1 MRELKGECK
10 SASVTCCEV
19 TQSGSCVAE
28 PPPPGVPLML
38 RGPGGGGGRG
48 PRSPTQC
55 CSLLL
60 PSQSC
65 TEARGLHCSARCS
78 QQEMIRGASQ
88 HVT

>member
-38 RGPGGGGGRG
+38 RGPGGGGKG
-48 PRSPTQC
+48 PTEPHAVLQPPAA
-55 CSLLL
+55 L
-60 PSQSC
+60 PK
-65 TEARGLHCSARCS
+65 LH
-78 QQEMIRGASQ
+78 
-88 HVT
+88 

>member
-28 PPPPGVPLML
+28 PPP
-38 RGPGGGGGRG
+38 RGPTDATRPWGGGGRG

>member
-38 RGPGGGGGRG
+38 RGPGRGGGEGAHG
-48 PRSPTQC
+48 APRSAAASC
-55 CSLLL
+55 CPPKAALKREDCTVL
-60 PSQSC
+60 PD
-65 TEARGLHCSARCS
+65 AAGKK
-78 QQEMIRGASQ
+78 
-88 HVT
+88 

>member
-28 PPPPGVPLML
+28 PPPGVPLML
-38 RGPGGGGGRG
+38 RSPGGGGRG

-55 CSLLL
+55 CSLPAL
-60 PSQSC
+60 PK
-65 TEARGLHCSARCS
+65 LH
-78 QQEMIRGASQ
+78 
-88 HVT
+88 